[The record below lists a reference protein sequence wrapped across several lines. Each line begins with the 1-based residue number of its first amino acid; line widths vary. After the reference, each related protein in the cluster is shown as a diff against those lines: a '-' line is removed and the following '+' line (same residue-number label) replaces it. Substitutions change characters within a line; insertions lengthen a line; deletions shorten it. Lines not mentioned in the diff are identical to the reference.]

1 MSDPDTGKMPVLQES
16 LQYFHPMNDILNHAV
31 KELVG
36 LLPAVSAM
44 APEMDRLGQAM
55 LQSWS
60 KGGKILVAGNG
71 GSAADA
77 MHLAEELVARFMKN
91 RRALAAIALCDPT
104 VITCAAND
112 FGFDSIFSRQ
122 VEALGNPGDVL
133 IVFTTSGNSK
143 NILRA
148 IEAAKERNLTTAAFL
163 GKDGGQARG
172 QCDLEFVVNCNLPH
186 RIQEIHQILY
196 HSLCEWVDQKFN

>member
-1 MSDPDTGKMPVLQES
+1 
-16 LQYFHPMNDILNHAV
+16 MNDILKNAV
-31 KELVG
+31 TELSAI
-36 LLPAVSAM
+36 LPSISAM
-44 APEMDRLGQAM
+44 APEMERLCTAM
-55 LQSWS
+55 LKCWERN
-60 KGGKILVAGNG
+60 GKILIAGNG

-91 RRALAAIALCDPT
+91 RRGLAAIALCDPT

-112 FGFDSIFSRQ
+112 FGFESIFSRQ

-148 IEAAKERNLTTAAFL
+148 IEAAKARKLVTASFL

-172 QCDLEFVVNCNLPH
+172 QCDFEFIANSQLPH

-196 HSLCEWVDQKFN
+196 HALCEWVDQRIS